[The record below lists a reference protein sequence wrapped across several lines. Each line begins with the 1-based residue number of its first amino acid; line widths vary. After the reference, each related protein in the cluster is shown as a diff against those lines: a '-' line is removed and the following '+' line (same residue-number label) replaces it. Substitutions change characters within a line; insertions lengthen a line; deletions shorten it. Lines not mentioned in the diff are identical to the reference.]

1 MGQLEVIDILCDVTS
16 KMSDLILDMTIQLEQ
31 ANIAEEVMIDLKQR
45 QKECSDQLDIAE
57 YKMRRRRD
65 E

>member
-1 MGQLEVIDILCDVTS
+1 MGQLEIIDILCDVTS

-31 ANIAEEVMIDLKQR
+31 ANIAEEVMTELKQR

-57 YKMRRRRD
+57 YKMRRRD
-65 E
+65 

>member
-1 MGQLEVIDILCDVTS
+1 MGQLEIIDILCDVTS

-31 ANIAEEVMIDLKQR
+31 ANIAEEVMTDLKQR

-57 YKMRRRRD
+57 YKLRSRD
-65 E
+65 